1 MTTDLEKLKL
11 ELLTLPPKSRAW
23 LAQSLIESLDPSVD
37 ADAEAL
43 WLEEIQRR
51 DQEIRSGTA
60 KLRPAAEVLKEVR
73 DRLRCSK

>member
-1 MTTDLEKLKL
+1 M
-11 ELLTLPPKSRAW
+11 
-23 LAQSLIESLDPSVD
+23 DP
-37 ADAEAL
+37 DAEAL

-60 KLRPAAEVLKEVR
+60 KLRPAAEVLKQVR